1 MCRPQTFEPRIN
13 ISAIMPILIKSYKT
27 MYAAKKVIVV
37 IVLAKFFD
45 FEAHIEYLG
54 YAKESGILKY
64 VTFWSIWNINQI
76 NVR

>member
-1 MCRPQTFEPRIN
+1 
-13 ISAIMPILIKSYKT
+13 

-54 YAKESGILKY
+54 YAKESGIMKY
-64 VTFWSIWNINQI
+64 VTF
-76 NVR
+76 